1 MSLPFLGVVA
11 LMVLDAATD
20 LALEKGLE
28 RGARGVAAF
37 LRRRLGVAK
46 AAEEISGR
54 VLADGGIPPEADRD
68 ALRAVVT
75 IQVTV
80 LIERAP
86 EDDGAGP

>member
-1 MSLPFLGVVA
+1 
-11 LMVLDAATD
+11 
-20 LALEKGLE
+20 
-28 RGARGVAAF
+28 
-37 LRRRLGVAK
+37 
-46 AAEEISGR
+46 